1 MPTPSEKRIIEERRT
16 GAAGW
21 VLVPLIEQLLERE
34 CIPEDNDD
42 FRFIDM
48 LLRARSTKRERGVF
62 SPSMLGSC
70 TRQAYFAKTGA
81 ERRAAASAQANGY
94 FIEGNFKHFK
104 WQFVMWKLHRAGL
117 IQLASIPAENEELD
131 FYGDGTRPAVEVRVH
146 SPAGDFAGTI
156 DVIPVIDDEPYV
168 LDFKGVNLIDFQK
181 FTRSGARMEYRVQI
195 VGYAMIVNGTHLL
208 PYVVKNC
215 LLVEE
220 CKAGPISGGNPLG
233 LHEETIR
240 VDTYKG
246 EVRDRLKELR
256 GFVKRKETPE
266 ISCVS
271 TRHRQF
277 QECPF
282 NHNCLDE
289 VRVVEK
295 ARAKTA
301 RETTKTLT
309 VARGRR

>member
-1 MPTPSEKRIIEERRT
+1 M
-16 GAAGW
+16 
-21 VLVPLIEQLLERE
+21 LVPLIETLLESE
-34 CIPEDNDD
+34 CIPEDNED

-70 TRQAYFAKTGA
+70 TRQAFFAKTGA

-94 FIEGNFKHFK
+94 FLEGNFKHFK
-104 WQFVMWKLHRAGL
+104 WQFVMWKLHRKK
-117 IQLASIPAENEELD
+117 IIELATIPAETKALD

-156 DVIPVIDDEPYV
+156 DVIPVIDGDPYV
-168 LDFKGVNLIDFQK
+168 LDFKGVNIIDFQK
-181 FTRSGARMEYRVQI
+181 FVSAGARMEYRVQI

-208 PYVVKNC
+208 PYVIKNC
-215 LLVEE
+215 LLIEE

-233 LHEETIR
+233 LHEEMIR
-240 VDTYKG
+240 VSSYKG

-256 GFVKRKETPE
+256 GFVKREERPV

-277 QECPF
+277 QECAF

-295 ARAKTA
+295 ARAKAA
-301 RETTKTLT
+301 REGTKTLS